1 MKTKVKFIS
10 ELFLWAVLVMV
21 PVGLTLSPANAVA
34 YYLQVNLTSDG
45 SVVAANTDP
54 NLINPWGISY
64 SSTSPF
70 WVSDNGTGV
79 STLYN
84 GAGQPFP
91 VGSPLVV
98 SIPPPAGGT
107 SPSTPTG
114 LVFNGASSFELT
126 PLTQGNPAR
135 FLFATEDGTI
145 SGWNPATSPTSAL
158 REVDNSASSIYTG
171 LAIGNNGSGDF
182 LYASNF
188 EAATI
193 DVFDSNFS
201 PSTLSGSFID
211 PNLPAGYAPFNVQNL
226 GGSLFVTY
234 AMKNGSE
241 VVSGPG
247 YGLLDIFDL
256 SGNLVRRLISDGA
269 LNSPWGVA
277 QAPAGFG
284 DFSSA
289 LLVGNFGDGR
299 INAFDPATGAFLGY
313 LQDSIGDSI
322 AIDGLR
328 GLIFGD
334 GGNGGD
340 PNTLYFTAGPNDG
353 QNGLFGSLA
362 PAAAP
367 VPEPTTMLLLGTGL
381 IGLAAIGRR
390 KLRKS

>member
-114 LVFNGASSFELT
+114 LVFNGTNSFELT
-126 PLTQGNPAR
+126 PGNPAR

-158 REVDNSASSIYTG
+158 RKVDNSASSIYTG

>member
-114 LVFNGASSFELT
+114 LVFNGTNSFELT
-126 PLTQGNPAR
+126 PGNPAR

-158 REVDNSASSIYTG
+158 RKVDNSASSIYTG

-299 INAFDPATGAFLGY
+299 INAFDPVTGAFLGY
-313 LQDSIGDSI
+313 LQDSIGDFI

-328 GLIFGD
+328 GLIFGN

-340 PNTLYFTAGPNDG
+340 PNTLYFTAGPNGG

-362 PAAAP
+362 PSAAP
-367 VPEPTTMLLLGTGL
+367 IPEPATMLLLGSGL

>member
-114 LVFNGASSFELT
+114 LVFNGTNSFELT
-126 PLTQGNPAR
+126 PGNPAR

-158 REVDNSASSIYTG
+158 RKVDNSASSIYTG

-299 INAFDPATGAFLGY
+299 INAFDPVTGAFLGY
-313 LQDSIGDSI
+313 LQDSIGDFI

-328 GLIFGD
+328 GLIFGN

-367 VPEPTTMLLLGTGL
+367 VPEPTTMLLLGSGL